1 METYDLFVI
10 GGGSGGLAAAKKAAD
25 LGKKVAV
32 ADYVD
37 PSWANTTWGI
47 GGTCLNV
54 GCIPKKLFHHSAIHR
69 EEHMAAVALGW
80 DTKASHNW
88 EVMVNNVQMY
98 IKKQVFGH
106 KTDLRSKK
114 VKYYNHIATFGEKK
128 EGNKFTIELFKG
140 RPEKG
145 GTLETTVAAE
155 NVLIATGGRPNDGG
169 YEGAEN
175 CISSDDIFS
184 QKKPPGKTLVVGAS
198 YIALECAGFTHGL
211 GFDTTVMMRSIPLRG
226 FDQDCA
232 GRIVDFMKSEGVKF
246 EEKKVPTRFVKEGD
260 KVRCFA
266 TDASAKSWPK
276 ASEVTHDHHRNEQ
289 DLGLFD
295 TVLLAIGRTGCA
307 KWIKADRVGV
317 ETNRSGDKFIVDD
330 KDATNVPG
338 IYAIGDVAEG
348 RPELTPVA
356 IQSGRLLAKRLAN
369 DGTQLMDYKTI
380 ATTVFTPL
388 EYACCGISEEETE
401 LGLPGEFTIY
411 YSLYTPIQWRPAT
424 FDNEH
429 FKDKCLVKMITET
442 MTEKV
447 VGLHILGPNA
457 GETMQGFVVAMK
469 MGVTKQVIDET
480 VGIHPTSA
488 EEIVGLTLIKSAGED
503 LQANEGC

>member
-32 ADYVD
+32 SDYVD
-37 PSWANTTWGI
+37 PSWQNTTWGL

-69 EEHMAAVALGW
+69 EEHMTAVALGW

-128 EGNKFTIELFKG
+128 EGDKYTIELYKG
-140 RPEKG
+140 RPDKG
-145 GTLETTVAAE
+145 GALETTVAAQT
-155 NVLIATGGRPNDGG
+155 VLIATGGRPNNGG
-169 YEGAEN
+169 YDGVEH

-184 QKKPPGKTLVVGAS
+184 QKKPPGRTLVVGAS

-211 GFDTTVMMRSIPLRG
+211 GFDTTVMIRSIPLRG

-232 GRIVDFMKSEGVKF
+232 GRIVDFMKGEGVNF
-246 EEKKVPTRFVKEGD
+246 EEQSVPTRFVKEGD

-266 TDASAKSWPK
+266 TEASKTR
-276 ASEVTHDHHRNEQ
+276 ASIAGPSNKER

-307 KWIKADRVGV
+307 QWINPERVGL
-317 ETNRSGDKFIVDD
+317 ETNKSGDKFVVDD

-356 IQSGRLLAKRLAN
+356 IQSGRLLAMRLAN
-369 DGTQLMDYKTI
+369 EGSQLMDYKTI

-411 YSLYTPIQWRPAT
+411 YTLFTPIQWRPAT

-429 FKDKCLVKMITET
+429 FKDKCLIKMITET

-447 VGLHILGPNA
+447 VGLHILAPNA
-457 GETMQGFVVAMK
+457 GELMQGFAVAMK
-469 MGVTKQVIDET
+469 MGCTKSQIDET
-480 VGIHPTSA
+480 VGIHPTIG
-488 EEIVGLTLIKSAGED
+488 EELIGMTSIKTPGEE
-503 LQANEGC
+503 LEAKEGC

>member
-37 PSWANTTWGI
+37 PSWANTTWGL

-69 EEHMAAVALGW
+69 EEHMTAVALGW

-114 VKYYNHIATFGEKK
+114 VKYYNHIAIFGEKK
-128 EGNKFTIELFKG
+128 EGDKYTIELFKG
-140 RPEKG
+140 RPDKG
-145 GTLETTVAAE
+145 GALETTVAAQ
-155 NVLIATGGRPNDGG
+155 NVLIATGGRPNNGG
-169 YEGAEN
+169 YEGAEH

-211 GFDTTVMMRSIPLRG
+211 GFDTHVMIRSIPLRG

-232 GRIVDFMKSEGVKF
+232 GRIVGFMKGQGVNF
-246 EEKKVPTRFVKEGD
+246 IEQTVPTRFVKEGD

-266 TDASAKSWPK
+266 KSGK
-276 ASEVTHDHHRNEQ
+276 EAERDM
-289 DLGLFD
+289 GLFD

-307 KWIKADRVGV
+307 AWTKPDRVGLAL
-317 ETNRSGDKFIVDD
+317 NKSGDKFVVDD

-338 IYAIGDVAEG
+338 IYAIGDVADG

-356 IQSGRLLAKRLAN
+356 IQSGRLLAARLAN
-369 DGTQLMDYKTI
+369 EGSQLMDYKTVP
-380 ATTVFTPL
+380 TTVFTPL
-388 EYACCGISEEETE
+388 EYATCGISEEESE
-401 LGLPGEFTIY
+401 LGLPGEYTVY
-411 YSLYTPIQWRPAT
+411 YALFTPIQWRPAT
-424 FDNEH
+424 FENEH
-429 FKDKCLVKMITET
+429 FKDKCLIKMITET

-447 VGLHILGPNA
+447 VGLHILGPSA
-457 GETMQGFVVAMK
+457 GELMQGFAVAMK
-469 MGVTKQVIDET
+469 MGVTKAQIDET
-480 VGIHPTSA
+480 VGIHPTIG
-488 EEIVGLTLIKSAGED
+488 EELIGLTSIKTAGEE
-503 LQANEGC
+503 LEAKEGC